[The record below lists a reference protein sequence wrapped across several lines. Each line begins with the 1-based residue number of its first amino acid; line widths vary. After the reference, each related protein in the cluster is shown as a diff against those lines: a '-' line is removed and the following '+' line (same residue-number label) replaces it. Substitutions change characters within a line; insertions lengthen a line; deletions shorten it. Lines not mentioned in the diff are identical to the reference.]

1 MQQPALGQ
9 RLLSLR
15 QEKGLTQE
23 ELVAQCN
30 ISVRAIQR
38 IEAGEVVPRTYT
50 IKTILAALGEDFEN
64 FTESNLEN
72 GLKKAFFL
80 KIDDEQQAS
89 FITKHL
95 KIAWIAGIVYF
106 VLGFLELPA
115 NAYRVF
121 ENDPLY
127 PNFFYIPLK
136 ILMLASLILFLRGF
150 ILAGNILN
158 NYLLKVVVFIMLV
171 FNVAFYSI
179 DITSLFFEPLDQSVI
194 LIAKL
199 ISFGVIGILMGVAM
213 IRFQKPLGNIATIT
227 GIFEIVTYSCFLIV
241 IFATG
246 GVMLLI
252 PTRIL
257 EIIMLYKIAQLV
269 KEKIKES

>member
-106 VLGFLELPA
+106 VLVFLELPA
-115 NAYRVF
+115 DAYRVF
-121 ENDPLY
+121 ENGPLY